1 MRLFVGLEIP
11 RPIRQAMHERTARLR
26 DSLPQASW
34 VAAADYHLLLAF
46 LGDTSETAMGS
57 VRAALSAAFGSHEGF
72 DVQLAGAGASPPMRP
87 ARVLWI
93 GVEDKTGL
101 ERLHRIVWESLN
113 RVVDIEADWKPFH
126 AHSTVARCPPK
137 AWTRRCVE
145 VWCRSCS
152 GRVGDSFPVRRGAL
166 FSCESGNGDPRY
178 QVIETYPMRGFH

>member
-11 RPIRQAMHERTARLR
+11 RPIRLAMHERSARLR
-26 DSLPQASW
+26 TSLPQASW

-46 LGDTSETAMGS
+46 LGDTSEPAMGS
-57 VRAALSAAFGSHEGF
+57 VGAALSAAFGSHKGF

-93 GVEDKTGL
+93 GVEDKAGL
-101 ERLHRIVWESLN
+101 EGLHRSVWESLN
-113 RVVDIEADWKPFH
+113 RVVDIEADWKPYH
-126 AHSTVARCPPK
+126 AHSTVARCPK

-152 GRVGDSFPVRRGAL
+152 GRVGDSFSIRRGAL
-166 FSCESGNGDPRY
+166 FSCEAGTGDSRY
-178 QVIETYPMRGFH
+178 QVIETYPMRGAH